1 MKNKLTYATIC
12 LLAIWSLA
20 GCNATPISSFGE
32 AANGRSPSPATAP
45 STDPK
50 TKTGGLLDAVV
61 GAEEK
66 TQPPTVSLEG
76 EFDPA
81 KALRA
86 VYGTYN
92 TEQKRAQWKPT
103 KEELNRFSFYNNI
116 QTLYSRAYFTKA
128 FEQNGVDR
136 YFVITRTAPSKS
148 DCEDCVPVLGGAVFT
163 RNGEEWELDAQSKMI
178 TRTGSHG
185 ELSNGRVVKLG
196 PEKYGVMFHWK
207 ATSEGVTEEGDLL
220 IAETKNGLKEVFS
233 MVTGGDNKKHCQ
245 DIGAY
250 ADESPCWAYR
260 SKLDFV
266 PNANSSFYDLR
277 VASEGTKQVEE
288 NNVIPVRETKRFVFS
303 ETGYRPTR

>member
-1 MKNKLTYATIC
+1 MKNKLAFAVIC
-12 LLAIWSLA
+12 LVAIWPLA

-32 AANGRSPSPATAP
+32 AANAPAPAP
-45 STDPK
+45 ATDPK
-50 TKTGGLLDAVV
+50 TKNGGLLDAVV

-66 TQPPTVSLEG
+66 ASQPIVSLEG
-76 EFDPA
+76 QFDSA

-103 KEELNRFSFYNNI
+103 KDELNRFSYYNNI
-116 QTLYSRAYFTKA
+116 QVLYSRAYFTKSFQQSG
-128 FEQNGVDR
+128 FER

-163 RNGEEWELDAQSKMI
+163 KNGEEWELNAQSKLI

-196 PEKYGVMFHWK
+196 AEKYGVMFHWK
-207 ATSEGVTEEGDLL
+207 ATSEGITEEGDLL
-220 IAETKNGLKEVFS
+220 IAETRNGLKEIFS
-233 MVTGGDNKKHCQ
+233 MVTGGDNKKHCEA
-245 DIGAY
+245 IGAY
-250 ADESPCWAYR
+250 ADDPACWSYR

-266 PNANSSFYDLR
+266 ANANSSFYDLR
-277 VASEGTKQVEE
+277 VTSEGTRQVEE
-288 NNVIPVRETKRFVFS
+288 NNVIPVRETKRFVFAD
-303 ETGYRPTR
+303 TGYRPVR